1 MLTAFAKVSE
11 ATTPVM
17 TTGSEPAGAFVE
29 IFNCTS
35 AIVPAPMALSF
46 DPKTRIRTLPETE
59 LAVTDLPAD
68 LAAVP
73 VDAETHESAGE
84 NIRSNCIVLTE
95 AVPGSNSTGMLTI
108 LPVRLEASPTEIDA
122 DCSVAAATQN
132 VPGRTKKYTS
142 IRHEIAQ
149 ARRKVMDNS

>member
-1 MLTAFAKVSE
+1 
-11 ATTPVM
+11 
-17 TTGSEPAGAFVE
+17 
-29 IFNCTS
+29 
-35 AIVPAPMALSF
+35 
-46 DPKTRIRTLPETE
+46 
-59 LAVTDLPAD
+59 

-95 AVPGSNSTGMLTI
+95 AVPGSNSTEMLTI

-122 DCSVAAATQN
+122 DCSVAAAAQN
-132 VPGRTKKYTS
+132 VPCRTQKYTS

-149 ARRKVMDNS
+149 ARPKVMDNS